1 MAVRKES
8 LHILLKTLSPIAPH
22 LCHHLWQEL
31 GHKTAIVNEP
41 WPSVDENALVRCLRS
56 ISSVIFLSV
65 WWVFKRT
72 SVWMSLRLLKEPTG
86 LFAWSFIKPLTK
98 R

>member
-1 MAVRKES
+1 VQNKVQIIVQVNGKLRAK
-8 LHILLKTLSPIAPH
+8 LIIAADTSKA
-22 LCHHLWQEL
+22 QVEAQ
-31 GHKTAIVNEP
+31 AITVLN
-41 WPSVDENALVRCLRS
+41 RCLRS

>member
-1 MAVRKES
+1 MSNNIDVRKES

-41 WPSVDENALVRCLRS
+41 WPSVDENALVQNKVRIINEQQDYLL
-56 ISSVIFLSV
+56 IIFCI
-65 WWVFKRT
+65 F
-72 SVWMSLRLLKEPTG
+72 
-86 LFAWSFIKPLTK
+86 
-98 R
+98 